1 MVDEDFFFRGF
12 IIFVIV
18 IAGICVG
25 LETDSSLSPALKA
38 ALSSLNQY
46 VFKSIF
52 LLELVIKIVAEG
64 LKPWRF
70 FSDNWNN
77 FDFVVVIVLL
87 IPFQRGSALF
97 VLRLLRVLRVL
108 KIMTALPVRWW
119 HCSLWI
125 MLVSRFYKSW
135 EPFLV
140 NGFWIP
146 VCIVSLFRIDCLN
159 MLDGV

>member
-46 VFKSIF
+46 VFKYIF

-77 FDFVVVIVLL
+77 FDFVVMIVLL
-87 IPFQRGSALF
+87 IPFQKGSALF

-108 KIMTALPVRWW
+108 KIMTALPVR
-119 HCSLWI
+119 
-125 MLVSRFYKSW
+125 
-135 EPFLV
+135 
-140 NGFWIP
+140 
-146 VCIVSLFRIDCLN
+146 
-159 MLDGV
+159 